1 MIRLNRI
8 VISSVCFEHHLSGS
22 CSGCASL
29 YTECWKKAG
38 KIVRS
43 RLIWRLKG
51 GQIEVA
57 DLTGWLGETQTGG
70 NDMGGTDKN
79 NEPPKNEPPKKDDG
93 KSKKSPPATTEDDD
107 SEDGDFATP
116 KRDRY
121 GDDDQ
126 PL

>member
-1 MIRLNRI
+1 MLWLCLPLHRMQEKGRKDCPIAANM
-8 VISSVCFEHHLSGS
+8 G
-22 CSGCASL
+22 
-29 YTECWKKAG
+29 
-38 KIVRS
+38 
-43 RLIWRLKG
+43 LKG

-57 DLTGWLGETQTGG
+57 DLTGWLGKAQTGG

-79 NEPPKNEPPKKDDG
+79 NEPPKNEPPKRDDG

-107 SEDGDFATP
+107 REDGDFATP